1 MSRVFISH
9 ASEDKD
15 EVARP
20 LSCLLAAQGHSI
32 WFDEF
37 SLDIGCSLRESIDQ
51 GLAHS
56 DFGVVVLSDAFFAK
70 DWPKDELDGLLAIEK
85 KFIRNSTKKRKRI
98 FPVWHNLGIEDIE
111 VFSPVL
117 AGRLGIPTSLGLAS
131 VVRAITASI
140 DPKREQDGYVSATHI
155 AEQIDSM
162 FLHYKSPLGGE
173 FIGCVFANEGLPIDE
188 IEFSKYLPKE
198 RFDELVKALDGVFS
212 EKTHLKK
219 DDGG

>member
-1 MSRVFISH
+1 MSRVFVSH

-20 LSCLLAAQGHSI
+20 MSCLLAAQGHSV

-56 DFGVVVLSDAFFAK
+56 DFGVVVLSSAFFAK

-85 KFIRNSTKKRKRI
+85 MHSRNSTKKRKRI
-98 FPVWHNLGIEDIE
+98 FPVWHNLGSKDVET
-111 VFSPVL
+111 FSPVL
-117 AGRLGIPTSLGLAS
+117 AGRLGIPTSIGLAS
-131 VVRAITASI
+131 VVKAIADSI
-140 DPKREQDGYVSATHI
+140 DSKRELDGYVSAAHI
-155 AEQIDSM
+155 AERFDSK

-173 FIGCVFANEGLPIDE
+173 FIGCIFANTDRPIDT
-188 IEFSKYLPKE
+188 IEFPKHLPKE
-198 RFDELVKALDGVFS
+198 RLDELTKALDGVLN

-219 DDGG
+219 NGD